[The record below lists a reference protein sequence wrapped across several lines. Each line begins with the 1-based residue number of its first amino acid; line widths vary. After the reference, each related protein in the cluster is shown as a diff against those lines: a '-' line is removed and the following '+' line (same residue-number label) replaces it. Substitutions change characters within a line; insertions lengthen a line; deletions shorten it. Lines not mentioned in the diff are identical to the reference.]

1 MVAEVTLWARAGEYV
16 LWFLVYVLAT
26 PWIGYL
32 PATMIFMTLLAWRL
46 GYRGRALALAPLVA
60 IAIVVV
66 FKAFLA
72 VRIPG
77 GAVYD
82 IFPQA
87 LRNFLVVYL

>member
-1 MVAEVTLWARAGEYV
+1 MRPVFHPVLRA
-16 LWFLVYVLAT
+16 LA
-26 PWIGYL
+26 PV
-32 PATMIFMTLLAWRL
+32 
-46 GYRGRALALAPLVA
+46 RALALAPLVA